1 MITSQPFN
9 LNHPSSKEA
18 ETPENKNLDKG
29 QLLRNFVSKI
39 NSSKDLTRDRLRWA
53 QIWPWWVRVK
63 TQAIWRLPQE

>member
-39 NSSKDLTRDRLRWA
+39 NSSKDLTRDRLR
-53 QIWPWWVRVK
+53 
-63 TQAIWRLPQE
+63 